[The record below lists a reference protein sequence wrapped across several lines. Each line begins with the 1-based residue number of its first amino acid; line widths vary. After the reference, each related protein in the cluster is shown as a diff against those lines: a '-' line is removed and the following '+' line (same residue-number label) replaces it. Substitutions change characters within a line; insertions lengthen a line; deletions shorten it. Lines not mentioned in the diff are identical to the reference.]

1 MYNSCYAE
9 GEVTKMNYEI
19 NIGKNIKEL
28 RKKAGMSQQVLAD
41 KCSISN
47 TTLSA
52 YENGKKI
59 PGLTTIATIASGLQV
74 SIDRLYYGNDNES
87 FISAAPNIG
96 RKIVNSI
103 YYLWSMGVIGYY
115 SNFYLGLSFDNPD
128 FNGEYLKIYR
138 FSSSIK
144 RLVSSLN
151 DFQGRENTFDDP
163 DGYLEMLLSSVASEI
178 NKEIEEDNN

>member
-1 MYNSCYAE
+1 
-9 GEVTKMNYEI
+9 MNYEK

-28 RKKAGMSQQVLAD
+28 RKKTGMSQKVLAD

-74 SIDRLYYGNDNES
+74 SIDRLYYGNDNDS

-96 RKIVNSI
+96 RKIVNSL
-103 YYLWSMGVIGYY
+103 YYLWSKGVIGYY
-115 SNFYLGLSFDNPD
+115 SNPIFGLSYDNPE
-128 FNGEYLKIYR
+128 FNGEYLQIYR
-138 FSSSIK
+138 YSSSIK
-144 RLVSSLN
+144 RLISSLN
-151 DFQGRENTFDDP
+151 DFQGRENTFEDP
-163 DGYLEMLLSSVASEI
+163 DGYLEMLLSSVAAEI
-178 NKEIEEDNN
+178 NEEIREEKNSEE